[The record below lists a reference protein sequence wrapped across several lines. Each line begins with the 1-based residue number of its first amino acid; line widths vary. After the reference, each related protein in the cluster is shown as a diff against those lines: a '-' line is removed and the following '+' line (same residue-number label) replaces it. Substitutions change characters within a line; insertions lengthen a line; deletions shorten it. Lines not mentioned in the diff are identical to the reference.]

1 MANAGKLKPLLDSR
15 RFTLETAL
23 DAHRAVESGKSLG
36 KVVVEITS

>member
-23 DAHRAVESGKSLG
+23 DAHRVVESGKTLG
-36 KVVVEITS
+36 KVVVDIAD